1 MINAQ
6 KSEFQEK
13 NEENRRKIAGLE
25 AKIEVLM
32 EKLRISESKSL
43 EIEDLQAENSKLLE
57 NNRIFSKK
65 LEEMKNLE
73 YKLKVLSQEDQENF
87 EEIRKR
93 ISKKDPLL
101 ENRAKNVNVLE
112 SLNREIEDLKVNR
125 NNLKENIEMRL
136 KMLSQNIDSDFSR
149 TNNSFN

>member
-1 MINAQ
+1 VINAQ

>member
-43 EIEDLQAENSKLLE
+43 EIEDLQAEKSKLLE
-57 NNRIFSKK
+57 KNRIFSKK